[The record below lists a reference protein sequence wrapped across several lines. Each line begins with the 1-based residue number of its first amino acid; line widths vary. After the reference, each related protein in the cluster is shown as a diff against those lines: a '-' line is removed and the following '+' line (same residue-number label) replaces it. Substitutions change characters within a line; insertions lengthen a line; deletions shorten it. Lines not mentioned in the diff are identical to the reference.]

1 MSSSVN
7 SPYWLASTAAT
18 VHAMRLKVR
27 SGRCLLWVVKISRGE
42 RRRDPRMPPICCA
55 AAHLSVVQVR
65 FDDSATRRQS
75 QRFPACPLAG
85 ASIENFYHA
94 PLDACARRQFPLAEF
109 LMWHGSSPQT
119 RGASSANQMLTGG
132 WRTSCTMRGYAVFR
146 GLPWRCWW
154 RSRRHWSGRGCA
166 GTGDAGVV
174 RELSADL
181 G

>member
-1 MSSSVN
+1 M
-7 SPYWLASTAAT
+7 LC
-18 VHAMRLKVR
+18 

-42 RRRDPRMPPICCA
+42 RRRDPRMRRVVALQRICGRA
-55 AAHLSVVQVR
+55 G
-65 FDDSATRRQS
+65 TGS

-85 ASIENFYHA
+85 ASIENYHHA
-94 PLDACARRQFPLAEF
+94 LLDACARRQFHLAEF
-109 LMWHGSSPQT
+109 LMWPGSSPQT

-146 GLPWRCWW
+146 GLPWKCWW

-174 RELSADL
+174 LELSVDL

>member
-55 AAHLSVVQVR
+55 AAHLRSCR
-65 FDDSATRRQS
+65 YGFDAASATRRQS

-85 ASIENFYHA
+85 ASIENYHHA
-94 PLDACARRQFPLAEF
+94 PLDACARRQFHLAEF

-119 RGASSANQMLTGG
+119 RGASSANQDAHWRLANELHDAWLCGFSRPTVEVLVAEQETLERALAAQELAMLV
-132 WRTSCTMRGYAVFR
+132 WC
-146 GLPWRCWW
+146 
-154 RSRRHWSGRGCA
+154 
-166 GTGDAGVV
+166 
-174 RELSADL
+174 
-181 G
+181 